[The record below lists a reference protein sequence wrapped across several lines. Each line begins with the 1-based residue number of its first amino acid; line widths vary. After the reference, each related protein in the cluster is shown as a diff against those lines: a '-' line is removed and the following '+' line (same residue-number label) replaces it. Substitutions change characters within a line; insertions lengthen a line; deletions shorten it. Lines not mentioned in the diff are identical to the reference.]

1 MNTKKILMLCAW
13 LLAISLTQ
21 APVPQLISY
30 HAVARDL
37 TGKVLSEKP
46 TSVQVELLHGGL
58 HRNPRTNH
66 HQDGNDQPVDWWRQ
80 CASGRIRRDRLEQGT
95 LFPSPWHEAKGRD
108 EIYRGI
114 EYANGVGA
122 VCVVCGE
129 GGECD
134 KQWRSHKE

>member
-1 MNTKKILMLCAW
+1 MLCAW

-21 APVPQLISY
+21 AQVPQLIQLPS
-30 HAVARDL
+30 R
-37 TGKVLSEKP
+37 SERLDGQSP
-46 TSVQVELLHGGL
+46 VRETHLRASGNLAGQQPRHGGL

-108 EIYRGI
+108 RNIPRYRI
-114 EYANGVGA
+114 RKWYRCRMRCMRRRRGV
-122 VCVVCGE
+122 
-129 GGECD
+129 
-134 KQWRSHKE
+134 

>member
-21 APVPQLISY
+21 AQVPQLISY
-30 HAVARDL
+30 QAVARDL

-46 TSVQVELLHGGL
+46 ISVQVEILQGSNQG
-58 HRNPRTNH
+58 TAV

-114 EYANGVGA
+114 EYANGIGA
-122 VCVVCGE
+122 VYVVCGE